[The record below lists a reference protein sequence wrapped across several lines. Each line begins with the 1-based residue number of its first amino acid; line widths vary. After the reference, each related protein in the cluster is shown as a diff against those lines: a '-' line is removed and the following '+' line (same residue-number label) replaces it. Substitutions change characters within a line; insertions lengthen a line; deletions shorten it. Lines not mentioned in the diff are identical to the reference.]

1 MERSFVA
8 IKPDGVQ
15 RKLVSEI
22 LSRFERRGY
31 KLVALKMLQP
41 TRELLEEHYQ
51 EIRAIQDLKS
61 KKFFQDLIT
70 YMRSGPI
77 VAMVWEGENVVKQGR
92 AMLGATNPQESV
104 PGTIRGDFTITV
116 GRNIAMERSFVAIKP
131 DGVQRKLVSEILTR
145 FERRGYKLVA
155 LKMLQPTRELLEE
168 HYQEIRAIQD
178 LKSKKFFQDLIT
190 YMRSGPIVAMVWEGE
205 NVVKQGRAMLG
216 ATNPQESVPG
226 TIRGDFTITVG
237 RNIVHGSDSVA
248 SAQKE
253 IGLWFREEE
262 ISSWDSNDHIWLYE

>member
-104 PGTIRGDFTITV
+104 PGTIRGDF
-116 GRNIAMERSFVAIKP
+116 S
-131 DGVQRKLVSEILTR
+131 
-145 FERRGYKLVA
+145 
-155 LKMLQPTRELLEE
+155 
-168 HYQEIRAIQD
+168 
-178 LKSKKFFQDLIT
+178 
-190 YMRSGPIVAMVWEGE
+190 
-205 NVVKQGRAMLG
+205 
-216 ATNPQESVPG
+216 
-226 TIRGDFTITVG
+226 ITVG
-237 RNIVHGSDSVA
+237 RNIVHGSDSVT